1 MSKGGK
7 RTLVIVG
14 AKDEEVAL
22 RKQIGELADV
32 VGVEADPHRGL
43 ATIEEHGPNVALLF
57 IDHDPSRMLDLARQV
72 SAVNGCVPIVV
83 SCSKN
88 PDSILVAMR
97 AGARDFAYLDDA
109 SNDVRR
115 AILDLGVSL
124 SESGGGGPGGRRGK
138 VITVFSAKGGSG
150 ATIVASNLAGALR
163 KQFGDEEARVV
174 LLDFNLEMGDV
185 TVFLDMTSRYSF
197 HELLANMHRLDADLL
212 YGSLAT
218 HTSGL
223 RVISQTDH
231 LEDGRDLSSDDA
243 ARILA
248 FLRVHFDFIVID
260 GVRDFREL
268 ALLALDKADTILL
281 VMTQDIPALKNA
293 NRCLRIFKRLGYSDD
308 RVKLVL
314 NRYRRVGQLTPDSIG
329 DALGR
334 KVAITIANDFPEVIR
349 SVNEGKLLVDA
360 APSSSVSKDIVE
372 LAALVHAPAAPKKRG
387 LFALWGRG

>member
-1 MSKGGK
+1 MAKGGK

-14 AKDEEVAL
+14 AKDEETSL
-22 RKQIGELADV
+22 RKQIGELAEV
-32 VGVEADPHRGL
+32 VGVEAEPSRGL
-43 ATIEEHGPNVALLF
+43 AALEEHNPNVALLF
-57 IDHDPSRMLDLARQV
+57 LDHEPQRILELARQ
-72 SAVNGCVPIVV
+72 AAGVNGCVPIVV
-83 SCSKN
+83 SRNKN
-88 PDSILVAMR
+88 PDSILIAMR

-115 AILDLGVSL
+115 AILDLGVAL
-124 SESGGGGPGGRRGK
+124 AESGVGPSGRRGK

-163 KQFGDEEARVV
+163 KAGGEDSRVV

-185 TVFLDMTSRYSF
+185 LVFLDMASRYSF
-197 HELLANMHRLDADLL
+197 HELLANMHRLDSELL
-212 YGSLAT
+212 YGSLAA
-218 HTSGL
+218 HSSGL
-223 RVISQTDH
+223 RVVSQTDH
-231 LEDGRDLSSDDA
+231 LEEGRDLSSDDA

-248 FLRVHFDFIVID
+248 FLRQHFDFIVID

-293 NRCLRIFKRLGYSDD
+293 NRCLRIFKRLGYTDD

-334 KVAITIANDFPEVIR
+334 KVSITIANDFPEVIK
-349 SVNEGKLLVDA
+349 SVNEGKLLVDN
-360 APSSSVSKDIVE
+360 APSSGVAKDIVD
-372 LAALVHAPAAPKKRG
+372 LAAMIHAPTAPKKKG

>member
-14 AKDEEVAL
+14 ARDEEASL
-22 RKQIGELADV
+22 RKQIGELAEV
-32 VGVEADPHRGL
+32 VGVEADPNRGL
-43 ATIEEHGPNVALLF
+43 ATIEEHGPNIALLF
-57 IDHDPSRMLDLARQV
+57 LDHDPPRVLDLARQ
-72 SAVNGCVPIVV
+72 AAGVNGCVPIVV
-83 SCSKN
+83 SRSKN

-97 AGARDFAYLDDA
+97 AGARDFAFLDDS

-115 AILDLGVSL
+115 AILDLGVAL
-124 SESGGGGPGGRRGK
+124 AETGSGGGRRGK
-138 VITVFSAKGGSG
+138 IITVFSAKGGSG

-163 KQFGDEEARVV
+163 KQGSSDEEARVV

-185 TVFLDMTSRYSF
+185 LVFLDMASRYNF

-212 YGSLAT
+212 YGSLAA
-218 HTSGL
+218 HSSGL
-223 RVISQTDH
+223 RVVSQTDH
-231 LEDGRDLSSDDA
+231 LEEGRDLSADDA

-248 FLRVHFDFIVID
+248 FLRQHFDFIVID

-268 ALLALDKADTILL
+268 GLLALDKADTILL

-293 NRCLRIFKRLGYSDD
+293 NRCLRIFKRLGYTDD

-334 KVAITIANDFPEVIR
+334 KVSITIANDFPEVIR
-349 SVNEGKLLVDA
+349 SVNEGKLLIDA
-360 APSSSVSKDIVE
+360 APSSSVAKDIVD
-372 LAALVHAPAAPKKRG
+372 LASMIHAPAAPKKKG

>member
-1 MSKGGK
+1 MSTGK

-14 AKDEEVAL
+14 AKDEESAL
-22 RKQIGELADV
+22 RKQIGELAEV
-32 VGVEADPHRGL
+32 VGVESDPNRGL
-43 ATIEEHGPNVALLF
+43 AMVEEHRANIALLF
-57 IDHDPSRMLDLARQV
+57 LDHDPPRILDLARQATTV
-72 SAVNGCVPIVV
+72 QGCVPIVV
-83 SCSKN
+83 SRNKN

-97 AGARDFAYLDDA
+97 AGARDFAYLDDT

-115 AILDLGVSL
+115 AILDLGVTL
-124 SESGGGGPGGRRGK
+124 AESAGGGGGRRGK
-138 VITVFSAKGGSG
+138 IITVFSAKGGSG

-163 KQFGDEEARVV
+163 KQAVNGEESRVV

-185 TVFLDMTSRYSF
+185 LVFLDMASRYSF
-197 HELLANMHRLDADLL
+197 HDLLTNMHRLDADLL
-212 YGSLAT
+212 YGSLAA
-218 HTSGL
+218 HSSGL
-223 RVISQTDH
+223 RVVSQTDH
-231 LEDGRDLSSDDA
+231 IEEGRDLSADDA

-248 FLRVHFDFIVID
+248 FLRQHFDFIVID

-293 NRCLRIFKRLGYSDD
+293 NRCLRIFKRLGYTDD

-334 KVAITIANDFPEVIR
+334 KVSITIANDFPEVIR

-360 APSSSVSKDIVE
+360 APSSSVAKDIVD
-372 LAALVHAPAAPKKRG
+372 LASMIHAPAAPKKKG